1 MFGFV
6 RAGWRAAVYY
16 PSRIAIDVIRPIM
29 AVIVTVALIRSIAA
43 LSGSEELLGMDILS
57 LTVYYAA
64 FELMAEIPTFIIP
77 WRIQDD
83 VSNGK
88 ISIILS
94 RPAEPS
100 TWYFLFGLGR
110 ALPGLLAI
118 SCMLGVLAIITGYW
132 ANLPAF
138 LLMVFI
144 FTMFRTLYDATT
156 GLFSAWTYHIGYLRR
171 ILNWITWGFLGG
183 KIVPLHILPDWFQKL
198 TYYLPFR
205 YLGYDAVNTLLYG
218 FDARAFIIG
227 ALWIVP
233 MFLVYRWLY
242 YRAVRRMEAF
252 GG

>member
-16 PSRIAIDVIRPIM
+16 PSRLIVDIIRPIL
-29 AVIVTVALIRSIAA
+29 AVIVTVALIRSVAA
-43 LSGSEELLGMDILS
+43 LSGREELLGMDILS

-64 FELMAEIPTFIIP
+64 FELMGEIPTFTIP

-83 VSNGK
+83 VSNGN
-88 ISIILS
+88 ISITLS

-118 SCMLGVLAIITGYW
+118 SGMLGILAIITGHW
-132 ANLPAF
+132 TNLPAF
-138 LLMVFI
+138 LLMVLI
-144 FTMFRTLYDATT
+144 FTVFRTLYDATT
-156 GLFSAWTYHIGYLRR
+156 GLLSAWTYHIGYLRR
-171 ILNWITWGFLGG
+171 ILGWVTWGFLGG
-183 KIVPLHILPDWFQKL
+183 KIVPLHVLPDWFQTL

-205 YLGYDAVNTLLYG
+205 YLGYDAVNTLLHG
-218 FDARAFIIG
+218 FNARALIIG
-227 ALWIVP
+227 SLWTVP
-233 MFLVYRWLY
+233 MFLLYRWLY
-242 YRAVRRMEAF
+242 YRAVKRMEAF